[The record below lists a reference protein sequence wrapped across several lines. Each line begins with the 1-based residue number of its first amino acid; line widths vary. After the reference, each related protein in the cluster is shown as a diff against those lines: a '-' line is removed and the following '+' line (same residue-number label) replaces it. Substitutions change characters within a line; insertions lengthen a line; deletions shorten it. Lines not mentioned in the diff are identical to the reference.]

1 MHVPLLDLKPQ
12 YQQLKNEIDAEIAE
26 LCSTQMFILGPKV
39 EAFEQQ
45 TAAYCGARHACAVS
59 SGSDALLLA
68 LMVEDIGPGD
78 EVITSPYTFFATA
91 GAISRAGA
99 TPVFADIE
107 PDFYTLNAQQVESLV
122 TPKTRAII
130 PVHLYGQPADLDPIL
145 AIARR
150 HHLVVI
156 EDAAQAIGAE
166 YKNQRVGAL
175 GDYGC
180 LSFFP
185 SKNLGGFGD
194 AGMVLCNDPK
204 RAEKLSIFRNHGM
217 MPKYHHRFIG
227 GNFRMD
233 AIQAA
238 VLNVKLKYL
247 DSWTA
252 GRQKNADDYHALL
265 AESPNLELP
274 AAAPWTT
281 RHVRNQYIIRVKA
294 PASRQAVWDGLKQ
307 ADVGCDVYYPI
318 PLHLQPC
325 YANLGYRVGDFPES
339 ERAAAE
345 TIAIPVYP
353 ELSHI
358 QKKYVADTLLRLV
371 KGSLF

>member
-12 YQQLKNEIDAEIAE
+12 YEQIKDEIQREIAD
-26 LCSTQMFILGPKV
+26 LCASQMFILGPKV
-39 EAFEQQ
+39 ETFERQA
-45 TAAYCGARHACAVS
+45 AAYCGARFACAVS

-68 LMVEDIGPGD
+68 LMVEDIGPGN

-91 GAISRAGA
+91 GAISRTGA
-99 TPVFADIE
+99 TPVFADID
-107 PDFYTLNAQQVESLV
+107 PAFYTLNPEQVEALV
-122 TPKTRAII
+122 TPKTKAII

-145 AIARR
+145 AIARQ
-150 HHLVVI
+150 HNLVVI

-194 AGMVLCNDPK
+194 AGMVLCNCPE
-204 RAEKLSIFRNHGM
+204 RAEKLNIFRNHGM
-217 MPKYHHRFIG
+217 MPKYHHRVIG

-238 VLNVKLKYL
+238 VLTVKLKYL
-247 DSWTA
+247 DEWTA
-252 GRQKNADDYHALL
+252 GRQKNADDYNAFL
-265 AESPNLELP
+265 AQAPGLTLP
-274 AAAPWTT
+274 AVAPWTT
-281 RHVRNQYIIRVKA
+281 RHVRNQYILRVQA
-294 PASRQAVWDGLKQ
+294 PASRQAVWDGLKN
-307 ADVGCDVYYPI
+307 AGIGCDVYYPI

-325 YANLGYRVGDFPES
+325 YASLGHQPGDFPES
-339 ERAAAE
+339 ERTAMNQ
-345 TIAIPVYP
+345 
-353 ELSHI
+353 S
-358 QKKYVADTLLRLV
+358 
-371 KGSLF
+371 